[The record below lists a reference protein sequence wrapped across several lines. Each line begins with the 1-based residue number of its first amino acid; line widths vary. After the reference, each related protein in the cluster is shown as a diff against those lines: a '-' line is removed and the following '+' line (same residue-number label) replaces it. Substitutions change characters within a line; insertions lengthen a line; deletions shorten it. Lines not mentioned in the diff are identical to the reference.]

1 MNVFQILNIF
11 NHLSGHSII
20 LVCEIIGI
28 ILITFTVFWQF
39 EGLHLINSNH
49 CVLAVLPFCRILI
62 VQANPVWWTI
72 YYILLL
78 NKPPY
83 VCSRTYVSLSY
94 SNHISNNH
102 SRALICFSSSCTE
115 CVWPRKPAF
124 YFMRRGLI

>member
-49 CVLAVLPFCRILI
+49 CLLAVLLLLPYFDCTSKPCL
-62 VQANPVWWTI
+62 VN
-72 YYILLL
+72 YILYIII
-78 NKPPY
+78 K
-83 VCSRTYVSLSY
+83 
-94 SNHISNNH
+94 
-102 SRALICFSSSCTE
+102 
-115 CVWPRKPAF
+115 
-124 YFMRRGLI
+124 